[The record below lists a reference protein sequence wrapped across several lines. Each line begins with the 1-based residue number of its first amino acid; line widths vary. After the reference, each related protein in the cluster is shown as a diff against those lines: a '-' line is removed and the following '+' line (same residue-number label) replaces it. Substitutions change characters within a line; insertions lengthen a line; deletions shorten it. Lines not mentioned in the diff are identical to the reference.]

1 MPRLTPKV
9 LEFVA
14 VYCADPH
21 RNGAAAYRQ
30 THSANA
36 APLVAANGAY
46 RILSRGDVQAIVRR
60 YDERLSE
67 NLVLSAAD
75 VTRIWT
81 ENVVTDR
88 NDLVEVRRV
97 CCRFCHS
104 PNGDAQFTIGEQRGR
119 LRDHELKVRL
129 MLARM
134 PATAQA
140 APLIIESMKAAMRFE
155 ELGGD
160 GLNRRLPIN
169 TACVE
174 CDGLGEERVIIKDTR
189 TLSPAARAIYEGA
202 KVTKDGIEIKM
213 ASRADTLAALAKA
226 YGIGG
231 DKPPPRPGDGAQ
243 NVTPKDPIEAGRYY
257 ARLMDQSDDD

>member
-9 LEFVA
+9 LDFVA

-21 RNGAAAYRQ
+21 RNAADAYRRSHASKASPADCS
-30 THSANA
+30 TIAGR
-36 APLVAANGAY
+36 LLKRV
-46 RILSRGDVQAIVRR
+46 DVQSIVRR
-60 YDERLSE
+60 YDERLQE

-81 ENVVTDR
+81 ENIVTDR

-97 CCRFCHS
+97 CCRYCHS

-134 PATAQA
+134 PATAQND
-140 APLIIESMKAAMRFE
+140 PHTIESMKAAMRFE

-160 GLNRRLPIN
+160 GLNRRLAIN
-169 TACVE
+169 AECVE
-174 CDGLGEERVIIKDTR
+174 CDGMGEERVIIKDTR

>member
-1 MPRLTPKV
+1 MPRLTPRV

-21 RNGAAAYRQ
+21 RNGAAAYRA
-30 THSANA
+30 TYNANA
-36 APLVAANGAY
+36 SPETATQGAY
-46 RILSRGDVQAIVRR
+46 RILARGEVGSIVRR
-60 YDERLSE
+60 YDERLRE
-67 NLVLSAAD
+67 NLVLSASD

-97 CCRFCHS
+97 CCRYCHS
-104 PNGDAQFTIGEQRGR
+104 PNGDPQFTIGEQRGR

-134 PATAQA
+134 PATAQND
-140 APLIIESMKAAMRFE
+140 PHTIESMKAAMRFE

-169 TACVE
+169 LECVE

-231 DKPPPRPGDGAQ
+231 DKPPPRPGDGAH

-257 ARLMDQSDDD
+257 ARLMDESDD

>member
-9 LEFVA
+9 LDFIA

-21 RNGAAAYRQ
+21 RNASAAYRQ
-30 THSANA
+30 AISDKGSSNTIATEA
-36 APLVAANGAY
+36 WKLTQRPEVGRIVA
-46 RILSRGDVQAIVRR
+46 R
-60 YDERLSE
+60 YDERLQE

-88 NDLVEVRRV
+88 NELVEVRRV

-104 PNGDAQFTIGEQRGR
+104 PNGDAQFTVGEQRQR
-119 LRDHELKVRL
+119 VRDHELKVRL
-129 MLARM
+129 MVARM
-134 PATAQA
+134 PASAQA
-140 APLIIESMKAAMRFE
+140 DPMTVESIKAAMYFE

-169 TACVE
+169 SECVE
-174 CDGLGEERVIIKDTR
+174 CNGDGEERILIKDTR
-189 TLSPAARAIYEGA
+189 KLSPAARAIYEGA

-231 DKPPPRPGDGAQ
+231 DRPPPRPGDDAQ
-243 NVTPKDPIEAGRYY
+243 NVTPRDPVEAARYY
-257 ARLMDQSDDD
+257 ARLMDQSDD